1 VRDEVVGKVS
11 LLEGTEV
18 VGASVVGGR
27 PQLSLRAN
35 DGTTRDLIC
44 DHVIAGTGYRVSV
57 ARIGIL
63 NPEIRE
69 QMVTA
74 GEAPALS
81 AHFESSV
88 PGLYFVGA
96 TAANSFGPMM
106 RFAYGSRFV
115 ARRLSRH
122 LARTSHR

>member
-1 VRDEVVGKVS
+1 
-11 LLEGTEV
+11 V
-18 VGASVVGGR
+18 VGAQLARER

-35 DGTTRDLIC
+35 DGAASELTC
-44 DHVIAGTGYRVSV
+44 DRVIAATGYRVDLGRV
-57 ARIGIL
+57 GIL
-63 NPEIRE
+63 APELLAQI
-69 QMVTA
+69 A
-74 GEAPALS
+74 ASGKAPVLS

-115 ARRLSRH
+115 SRRLSRH